1 MASLYH
7 DLGFLILGSR
17 LRRMS
22 EYFLAEVN
30 KVYQELGL
38 PFEAGWFP
46 LFFILAREQQV
57 SIRQVAD
64 ELMTS
69 HSAISQLVAK
79 LKERELITSFESSE
93 DRRIQLIG
101 LSEQGM
107 QLKNRLQPVWE
118 SISKSMEDMETTY
131 PDVAHFLPAV
141 ARLEQHFESQP
152 LSGII
157 MDRVQQDTKV
167 LNGIKNGKRQ
177 RKV

>member
-167 LNGIKNGKRQ
+167 LNGMKNGKKQ